1 MTELEKRL
9 RRELYRR
16 SLYDFVKDF
25 WNTCD
30 SSKLVDGKLIKFYC
44 EVFQYFTRAWTGVEV
59 SDVSP
64 IIKDGKIYA
73 NGKWYE
79 GFELIDVRHGKKNLN
94 LNVPP
99 RHMKSKIF
107 NVIAPVW
114 LWTMYPVKAV
124 SVSHTGALAGKMNSD
139 RYNIVNSELFR
150 ELYAGKVDLVSDS
163 KSSMA
168 TREGGE
174 LYSINRDAFT
184 GYGGDI
190 IINDDITNAETA
202 RKDKEEMNNAWSYY
216 QNTMPSRINNP
227 DKSFILN
234 IQQRLAPNDITGHI
248 LNDKNLREQYEF
260 VVLSAICRKNTVL
273 VCPISGELIVYEK
286 GEGLWKERF
295 GDYSGLRFQV
305 GESVFETQYRQNPI
319 ASDKTL
325 IKQDRITIKQATEVP
340 SIDDSDQIYASHDFP
355 VKDKASN
362 DFLGSVLA
370 YRVGGVLYFIDSLEK
385 HMAFVQSVSYV
396 QQLDTLYPSC
406 IQVIEDKANGAPVI
420 EQLQDVVAGIQSF
433 NPGTASK
440 AQRLES
446 ASLYRQSKNVV
457 FVATEYDEK
466 SKKYVLGKGLENLV
480 NRLLNFPFV
489 EHDDIVDAFDMLVL
503 FVFMDKRYSV
513 YFRSFDENNIID
525 KKNADCAYH
534 EIFFNKEGDLW
545 KVSRIGVKYGIKN
558 TIYVLDEQRF
568 KASAKDGLA
577 KLKELYPSESVAID
591 CSRNDSMSGIY
602 MEGLS
607 VVRSTIEDFDK
618 SVVELNLAF
627 ANKQVLVC
635 SNCLGTKSDI
645 ETFKY
650 AKTKDETMKYRTEHD
665 GYIANIRN
673 AMKYFK

>member
-44 EVFQYFTRAWTGVEV
+44 EVFQYFTRAWTSVEV

-79 GFELIDVRHGKKNLN
+79 DFDLIDVRHGKKNLN

-107 NVIAPVW
+107 NVIGPVW

-124 SVSHTGALAGKMNSD
+124 SVSHTGSLAGKMNSD

-163 KSSMA
+163 KGSMT

-216 QNTMPSRINNP
+216 QNTRPSRINNP

-234 IQQRLAPNDITGHI
+234 VQQRLAPNDITGHI

-260 VVLSAICRKNTVL
+260 VVLSAICRKNTIL
-273 VCPISGELIVYEK
+273 VCPISGDLIVYEK

-295 GDYSGLRFQV
+295 GDYSGLRYQV

-325 IKQDRITIKQATEVP
+325 IKQDMITIKQATEVP
-340 SIDDSDQIYASHDFP
+340 SIDDADQIYASHDFP

-370 YRVGGVLYFIDSLEK
+370 YRVGSVLYFVDCLEK

-396 QQLDTLYPSC
+396 QQLDALYPSC
-406 IQVIEDKANGAPVI
+406 IQVIEDKANGSPVI
-420 EQLQDVVAGIQSF
+420 QQLQDSVPGIQPF

-457 FVATEYDEK
+457 FVETDYDDK
-466 SKKYVLGKGLENLV
+466 MNKYALNSGLQNLTK
-480 NRLLNFPFV
+480 RLLNFPFV

-513 YFRSFDENNIID
+513 YFRSFNEDNIVQSFKYD
-525 KKNADCAYH
+525 YSAV
-534 EIFFNKEGDLW
+534 FFNKEGDLW
-545 KVSRIGVKYGIKN
+545 KISKIGIKYGAIN
-558 TIYVLDEQRF
+558 VLCVVDEHRF
-568 KASAKDGLA
+568 KAGPKEGLS
-577 KLKELYPSESVAID
+577 KIKELYPDISAVVDSSVT
-591 CSRNDSMSGIY
+591 NSMSGVFLD
-602 MEGLS
+602 GLS
-607 VVRSTIEDFDK
+607 VIRQSIEDFDK
-618 SVVELNLAF
+618 SVLDLNIAF
-627 ANKQVLVC
+627 ANKQVLIMN
-635 SNCLGTKSDI
+635 SCLGTKSDI

-650 AKTKDETMKYRTEHD
+650 AKTKSDDISKYRTEHD
-665 GYIANIRN
+665 GFIANIR
-673 AMKYFK
+673 AAKKYF